1 MNIKIATYTFYG
13 FILKIDSSGNIIFKK
28 TLSSNPGLGKAVY
41 LNYLQAYNIVK
52 VSSNNIV
59 INGLVNY
66 YFSSIGYSEN
76 SYIDQIVFSF
86 DANGKTQWASV
97 FDYNL
102 NYDSDGKMAYY
113 DSIVYSTLFAISS
126 YPWFFSLNSTNG
138 KYLQSNLFTAF
149 ANNVNNFKC
158 KCLTNYF

>member
-28 TLSSNPGLGKAVY
+28 TLSSNPGLGKTVS

-102 NYDSDGKMAYY
+102 YYDSDGKMAY
-113 DSIVYSTLFAISS
+113 
-126 YPWFFSLNSTNG
+126 
-138 KYLQSNLFTAF
+138 
-149 ANNVNNFKC
+149 
-158 KCLTNYF
+158 